1 MHRFFRLPPPA
12 SCSPRGFWWHL
23 CSDAALRR
31 QPIRLS
37 DRDGSGCPRTGRPA
51 GISPAFRV
59 RRRTARLLIE
69 RVSRETLSGILVRW
83 EAGMGL
89 GGSAAPSRRTGLFG
103 YGSRARAAAALI
115 DPKPGRLDPRL
126 RRRRRPPAQASPG
139 GRAGCR
145 LVGFEPW
152 SYDEAYI
159 RLKGTADDL
168 ARDIRSIR
176 GEEFDTVVCLIL
188 TEHLSDEVVA
198 KIFDDLVAH
207 TRIEGRIIVGADRD
221 GIEGPAAGHD
231 AGGPRAAATRP
242 AAREPPGGRHRSA
255 GLDAP
260 GGGRVRIRGGR
271 RPSGPAALAEASRAR
286 PDGDAIMAG
295 PGPGSALNGH
305 TFFVLRRV
313 AGPPPAASQLPQA

>member
-1 MHRFFRLPPPA
+1 
-12 SCSPRGFWWHL
+12 
-23 CSDAALRR
+23 
-31 QPIRLS
+31 
-37 DRDGSGCPRTGRPA
+37 
-51 GISPAFRV
+51 
-59 RRRTARLLIE
+59 
-69 RVSRETLSGILVRW
+69 
-83 EAGMGL
+83 MGL

-115 DPKPGRLDPRL
+115 DPKPGDSILDYGAGDGRLLKLL
-126 RRRRRPPAQASPG
+126 RAAEPDA
-139 GRAGCR
+139 R

-176 GEEFDTVVCLIL
+176 GEQFDTVVCLIL

-207 TRIEGRIIVGADRD
+207 TRIEGRIIVSVPTGMASRVL
-221 GIEGPAAGHD
+221 
-231 AGGPRAAATRP
+231 
-242 AAREPPGGRHRSA
+242 PPGTM
-255 GLDAP
+255 
-260 GGGRVRIRGGR
+260 
-271 RPSGPAALAEASRAR
+271 PAALGRPRRGRLLGSLRAAVTGQQASTRREAAGFASAGGGDHPALR
-286 PDGDAIMAG
+286 PWLKR
-295 PGPGSALNGH
+295 PGLVLMETRSWPVPVLGSALNSH